1 MTKRLHL
8 LAAAIA
14 ILALAACGEEGATT
28 DGSPVAPAADA
39 GNATL
44 PNGVTVKQQIEV
56 RQKALKEMGA
66 AMKTIGDQ
74 MKSGAPA
81 LDQIRPAVQTIKTHS
96 TELPTWFPAGTGPE
110 SGVKTEALAKIWEDQ
125 PGFQAAAQ
133 RLADEAAK
141 LSDVATGEDLAA
153 IGAQVGAT
161 GGACKNCHDQFRM
174 KKEQ

>member
-1 MTKRLHL
+1 MTKRIHL
-8 LAAAIA
+8 LAAITFAA
-14 ILALAACGEEGATT
+14 TLAACGGESTT
-28 DGSPVAPAADA
+28 TAADHS
-39 GNATL
+39 NDTL
-44 PNGVTVKQQIEV
+44 PNGMTVKQQIEA
-56 RQKALKEMGA
+56 RQKALKDMGA
-66 AMKTIGDQ
+66 AMKTISDQ

-81 LDQIRPAVQTIKTHS
+81 LDQVRPAVQTIKTHS

-125 PGFQAAAQ
+125 PTFQAAAQ

-161 GGACKNCHDQFRM
+161 GAACKNCHENFRM
-174 KKEQ
+174 KKKE

>member
-1 MTKRLHL
+1 MTKNLQL
-8 LAAAIA
+8 LAAAVA
-14 ILALAACGEEGATT
+14 VLALAACGGESATT
-28 DGSPVAPAADA
+28 DSGAPAPAADA
-39 GNATL
+39 GSATL

-66 AMKTIGDQ
+66 AMKTISDQ
-74 MKSGAPA
+74 MKSGAPS

-110 SGVKTEALAKIWEDQ
+110 TGVKTEALAKIWEDQ
-125 PGFQAAAQ
+125 PTFQAAAQ
-133 RLADEAAK
+133 RLAGEAAK
-141 LSDVATGEDLAA
+141 LSDVATGEDIAA

-161 GGACKNCHDQFRM
+161 GAACKNCHDQFRM

>member
-1 MTKRLHL
+1 MTKRFHL
-8 LAAAIA
+8 LAAAT
-14 ILALAACGEEGATT
+14 LALTLAACGGESTTAGDTTAT
-28 DGSPVAPAADA
+28 ADR
-39 GNATL
+39 GNETL
-44 PNGVTVKQQIEV
+44 PSGVTVKQQIEV
-56 RQKALKEMGA
+56 RQKSLKEMGA
-66 AMKTIGDQ
+66 AMKTISDQ

-133 RLADEAAK
+133 RLVDEAAK
-141 LSDVATGEDLAA
+141 LSDIATGEDLAA

-174 KKEQ
+174 KKE

>member
-1 MTKRLHL
+1 MTKRFQL
-8 LAAAIA
+8 LAAAVA
-14 ILALAACGEEGATT
+14 VLALAACGGESGTT
-28 DGSPVAPAADA
+28 DSGAAAPAADA

-56 RQKALKEMGA
+56 RQKSLKEMGA

-74 MKSGAPA
+74 MKSGAPE

-133 RLADEAAK
+133 RLADEAAR

-153 IGAQVGAT
+153 IGAQVAAT

-174 KKEQ
+174 KKE

>member
-1 MTKRLHL
+1 MTKKLQL
-8 LAAAIA
+8 LAAATLA
-14 ILALAACGEEGATT
+14 LALAACGGESATT
-28 DGSPVAPAADA
+28 ASDAAAPAADA

-81 LDQIRPAVQTIKTHS
+81 LDQIRPAVHTIKTHS

-125 PGFQAAAQ
+125 PGFTAAAEL
-133 RLADEAAK
+133 LASEAAK

-153 IGAQVGAT
+153 IGAQVAAT

-174 KKEQ
+174 KKE

>member
-1 MTKRLHL
+1 MTKRFQL
-8 LAAAIA
+8 LAATTLA
-14 ILALAACGEEGATT
+14 LALAACGGESATT
-28 DGSPVAPAADA
+28 DGSAAAPAADA
-39 GNATL
+39 GNTTL

-56 RQKALKEMGA
+56 RQKSLKEMGA

-153 IGAQVGAT
+153 IGAQVGVT

-174 KKEQ
+174 KKE

>member
-1 MTKRLHL
+1 MTKRFRL
-8 LAAAIA
+8 LAAASLA
-14 ILALAACGEEGATT
+14 MALAACGSESTT
-28 DGSPVAPAADA
+28 GSDTTADH
-39 GNATL
+39 GSEML
-44 PNGVTVKQQIEV
+44 PSGVTVKQQIEV

-66 AMKTIGDQ
+66 AMKAISDQ
-74 MKSGAPA
+74 MKSGAPT

-110 SGVKTEALAKIWEDQ
+110 SGVKTEALARIWEDQ
-125 PGFQAAAQ
+125 AGFQMAAQ

-141 LSDVATGEDLAA
+141 LSDVATGEDIAA

-174 KKEQ
+174 KKE

>member
-1 MTKRLHL
+1 MTKRIHL
-8 LAAAIA
+8 LAAMTFAA
-14 ILALAACGEEGATT
+14 MLAACGGESTT
-28 DGSPVAPAADA
+28 AADHSNDA
-39 GNATL
+39 L
-44 PNGVTVKQQIEV
+44 PNGMTVKQQIEA
-56 RQKALKEMGA
+56 RQKALKDMGA
-66 AMKTIGDQ
+66 AMKTISDQ

-125 PGFQAAAQ
+125 PTFQAAAQ

-141 LSDVATGEDLAA
+141 LSDVATGEDIAA

-161 GGACKNCHDQFRM
+161 GAACKNCHENFRM
-174 KKEQ
+174 KKE

>member
-1 MTKRLHL
+1 MTKRVHL
-8 LAAAIA
+8 LAAVALA
-14 ILALAACGEEGATT
+14 AALAACGGESTT
-28 DGSPVAPAADA
+28 TTADHS
-39 GNATL
+39 NDTL
-44 PNGVTVKQQIEV
+44 PNGMTVKQQIEA

-66 AMKTIGDQ
+66 AMKTISDQ

-125 PGFQAAAQ
+125 PTFQAAAQ

-141 LSDVATGEDLAA
+141 LSDVATGEDIAA

-161 GGACKNCHDQFRM
+161 GAACKNCHDNFRM
-174 KKEQ
+174 KKE

>member
-8 LAAAIA
+8 LAAAVA
-14 ILALAACGEEGATT
+14 VLSLAACGSE
-28 DGSPVAPAADA
+28 SPAAGDA
-39 GNATL
+39 TATADRGNETL
-44 PNGVTVKQQIEV
+44 PSGVTVKQQIEV

-66 AMKTIGDQ
+66 AMKTISDQ

-110 SGVKTEALAKIWEDQ
+110 AGVKTEALAKIWEDQ
-125 PGFQAAAQ
+125 PTFQAAAQ

-141 LSDVATGEDLAA
+141 LSDVATGEDIAA

-161 GGACKNCHDQFRM
+161 GAACKNCHDNFRM
-174 KKEQ
+174 KKE